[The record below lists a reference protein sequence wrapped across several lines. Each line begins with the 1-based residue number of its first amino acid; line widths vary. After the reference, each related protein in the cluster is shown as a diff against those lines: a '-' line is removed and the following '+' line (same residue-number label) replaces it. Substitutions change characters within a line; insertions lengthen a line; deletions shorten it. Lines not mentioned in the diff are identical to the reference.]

1 MLSPFLYILVL
12 KFLANKIRQ
21 EKKINKG
28 IRVGKEKNKMI
39 FIHHDIIMVA
49 DNKKESHN
57 KLLTFDTISKI
68 FGYKNQCT
76 III

>member
-1 MLSPFLYILVL
+1 
-12 KFLANKIRQ
+12 
-21 EKKINKG
+21 
-28 IRVGKEKNKMI
+28 
-39 FIHHDIIMVA
+39 MVA

-68 FGYKNQCT
+68 FEYKNQCT